1 MKASKA
7 TAMLGI
13 VALGSFAVACGG
25 GDSTE
30 GTGSGEN
37 ACPQKL
43 TIQTDWFPEL
53 EHGGTYQLIGEGG
66 AIGALQLIDFLFGD
80 FQASLLRPLQLGA
93 LINQLL
99 QSLPQQ
105 LLPPRQGASL
115 L

>member
-53 EHGGTYQLIGEGG
+53 EHGGTYQLIGPGG
-66 AIGALQLIDFLFGD
+66 TANKETVSYSGPVQEQYAVEIGRAHV
-80 FQASLLRPLQLGA
+80 
-93 LINQLL
+93 
-99 QSLPQQ
+99 
-105 LLPPRQGASL
+105 
-115 L
+115 

>member
-43 TIQTDWFPEL
+43 K
-53 EHGGTYQLIGEGG
+53 IGR
-66 AIGALQLIDFLFGD
+66 AHV
-80 FQASLLRPLQLGA
+80 
-93 LINQLL
+93 
-99 QSLPQQ
+99 
-105 LLPPRQGASL
+105 
-115 L
+115 